1 MSTKYGVFMLIFV
14 YFIINIIIIS
24 VIYRQI
30 IVGIKNRKQF
40 AYLNTNCLRLLH
52 NLLTLYTIY

>member
-1 MSTKYGVFMLIFV
+1 MSTKYSVFMLIFI

-40 AYLNTNCLRLLH
+40 AYLNTNHLRLLH
-52 NLLTLYTIY
+52 NLLTL